1 VIIKKI
7 PIKDLSSSKDQVRTT
22 FNEEKL
28 DALALSIKK
37 QGQEVPIKVRPNGK
51 GYEIIYGHRRT
62 EASRRAGLKTMIA
75 IVDDVDDTEALR
87 KQVVENEYRERV
99 SDIERARGYLNLSE
113 KIGCSNIQLALRLG
127 ISSQYLGTLL
137 NALKA
142 VDEGIKVY
150 NRGDSGDV
158 NLHHTQMVNRIHG
171 NLSEKREV
179 ADKINSEEL
188 GQLQI
193 QEVVKAYN
201 SASTTKEKK
210 RVLKVKHPRGMG
222 VTFNQAIRAV
232 DISDKRTTEKRRQA
246 EITDDP
252 IVKNY
257 LDAITVYRDAIKG
270 ARESSIRF
278 APEAIRFVIRR
289 HNLVTKEMLALKEA
303 LENE

>member
-28 DALALSIKK
+28 EALALSIKK

-75 IVDDVDDTEALR
+75 IVEDVDDTEALR

-99 SDIERARGYLNLSE
+99 SDIERARGYLNLLE
-113 KIGCSNIQLALRLG
+113 KIGCSQNKLAPKLG
-127 ISSQYLGTLL
+127 VSPQYLGTLL
-137 NALKA
+137 NGLTA

-150 NRGDSGDV
+150 NRDGTGDV
-158 NLHHTQMVNRIHG
+158 NLHNTQMVNRLHG
-171 NLSEKREV
+171 NLSDKRKV
-179 ADKINSEEL
+179 ADKINSEAL
-188 GQLQI
+188 TQKQI
-193 QEVVKAYN
+193 LEVVKVYN

-210 RVLKVKHPRGMG
+210 RVLKVKHPKGLAS
-222 VTFNQAIRAV
+222 FNHAV
-232 DISDKRTTEKRRQA
+232 SAVELKDRRSIEKRRQA
-246 EITDDP
+246 ELTDDP

-257 LDAITVYRDAIKG
+257 LDATTVYRNAIKE
-270 ARESSIRF
+270 AMKSSIRF

-289 HNLVTKEMLALKEA
+289 HNLVTKEMLALKEE

>member
-7 PIKDLSSSKDQVRTT
+7 PIKDLSSSKDQVRIT

-28 DALALSIKK
+28 EALALSIKK

-127 ISSQYLGTLL
+127 MSSQYLGTLL

-193 QEVVKAYN
+193 REVVKAYN

-222 VTFNQAIRAV
+222 VTFNQAINAV
-232 DISDKRTTEKRRQA
+232 ELKERRRIEKWRQA

-257 LDAITVYRDAIKG
+257 LDAITVYRNAIKE
-270 ARESSIRF
+270 AKKSSIRF
-278 APEAIRFVIRR
+278 APEAVRFVIRR
-289 HNLVTKEMLALKEA
+289 HNLVTKEILALKEA

>member
-28 DALALSIKK
+28 EALALSIKK

-75 IVDDVDDTEALR
+75 IVEDVDDTEALR

-257 LDAITVYRDAIKG
+257 NCI
-270 ARESSIRF
+270 S
-278 APEAIRFVIRR
+278 
-289 HNLVTKEMLALKEA
+289 
-303 LENE
+303 

>member
-1 VIIKKI
+1 MIIKTI

-28 DALALSIKK
+28 DELALSIKQ

-62 EASRRAGLKTMIA
+62 EASKRAGLETMIA
-75 IVDDVDDTEALR
+75 IVEDVDDTEALR
-87 KQVVENEYRERV
+87 KQVLENEYRESV
-99 SDIERARGYLNLSE
+99 PDVERARGYLNLSE
-113 KIGCSNIQLALRLG
+113 KIGCSNRQLALRLG
-127 ISSQYLGTLL
+127 ISPQHLGILL

-142 VDEGIKVY
+142 VDEGLKVY

-158 NLHHTQMVNRIHG
+158 NLHHTQVVNRLHG
-171 NLSEKREV
+171 NLSEKRKV
-179 ADKINSEEL
+179 ADKVNSEKL
-188 GQLQI
+188 GQTQI
-193 QEVVKAYN
+193 QQVVRAYN

-210 RVLKVKHPRGMG
+210 RVLKVKYPKGMG
-222 VTFNQAIRAV
+222 VTFNQAINAV
-232 DISDKRTTEKRRQA
+232 ELKERRRIEKWRQA

-257 LDAITVYRDAIKG
+257 LDAITVYRNAIKE
-270 ARESSIRF
+270 AKKSSIRF
-278 APEAIRFVIRR
+278 SPEAIRFVIRR
-289 HNLVTKEMLALKEA
+289 HNLVTKEMLTLKEV

>member
-1 VIIKKI
+1 MIIKKI

-28 DALALSIKK
+28 EALALSIKK

-75 IVDDVDDTEALR
+75 IVEDVDDTEALR

-150 NRGDSGDV
+150 NRDGSGDV
-158 NLHHTQMVNRIHG
+158 NLHNTQMVNRLHG
-171 NLSEKREV
+171 NLSDKRKV
-179 ADKINSEEL
+179 ADKINSEAL
-188 GQLQI
+188 TQKQI
-193 QEVVKAYN
+193 LEVVKVYN

-210 RVLKVKHPRGMG
+210 RVLKVKHPKGLAS
-222 VTFNQAIRAV
+222 FNHAV
-232 DISDKRTTEKRRQA
+232 SAVELKDRRSIEKRRQA
-246 EITDDP
+246 ELTDDP

-257 LDAITVYRDAIKG
+257 LDATTVYRNAIKE
-270 ARESSIRF
+270 AMKSSIRF

-289 HNLVTKEMLALKEA
+289 HNLVTKEMLALKEE